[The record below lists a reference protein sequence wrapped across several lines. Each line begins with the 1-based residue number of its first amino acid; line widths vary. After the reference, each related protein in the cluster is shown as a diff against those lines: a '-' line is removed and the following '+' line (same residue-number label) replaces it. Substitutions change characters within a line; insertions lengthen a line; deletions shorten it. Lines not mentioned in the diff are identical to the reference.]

1 MLGLGLNSLTNA
13 GGRPLQWNP
22 LDVGSGELTLWLTAR
37 AQDVTVDESN
47 LVESWLDRGPAGNHA
62 SQETSG
68 KSPVFNEANNI
79 VTFDNTGGVAAD
91 DYMGLTELFVLEP
104 DVGWVIAA
112 RYTSVDWDGSAQTIL
127 GAAGSSNHIAKHDS
141 GAATFSVKAS
151 GQTRTVTLDTPAALV
166 DGTFYTIIFS
176 CTASGVLTLYIDG
189 VAQVD
194 TETFGSTKDLSI
206 DTLCGKGTDETGAYQ
221 TLGGDL
227 KEIIVFNGP
236 LRTREIGLLNQFM
249 ERASY

>member
-22 LDVGSGELTLWLTAR
+22 GDAGLVLWFTAR
-37 AQDVTVDESN
+37 ALDVTVDEESN
-47 LVESWLDRGPAGNHA
+47 LVSRWLDRSGNDNHA
-62 SQETSG
+62 AQEASG
-68 KSPVFNEANNI
+68 QSPVFTGANNI

-91 DYMGLTELFVLEP
+91 DYMLLTSQFILEP
-104 DVGWVIAA
+104 DVGWTIAA

-127 GAAGSSNHIAKHDS
+127 GDKDSSNHIAKHDS

-151 GQTRTVTLDTPAALV
+151 SQTRTITLDTPAALV
-166 DGTFYTIIFS
+166 DGTFYTIIFN
-176 CTASGVLTLYIDG
+176 CNAFGVLTLYVDG

-206 DTLCGKGTDETGAYQ
+206 DLLCGKGVDETGAYQ

-227 KEIIVFNGP
+227 KEIIVFNSS
-236 LRTREIGLLNQFM
+236 LRSGELRLLNQFM